1 MKRFT
6 SAFGIALAC
15 SSWASTA
22 FAQVPTPAATQVSA
36 QPAPAQPVLA
46 TTPATTATQTPP
58 PSTPEAS
65 QPARGDTTEG
75 GQGTPAS
82 TEAPTPPATDATPSA
97 ATNASE
103 SEGESRPDVTLSGY
117 AEAYYLY
124 NFTEPTDGYNA
135 YRYYDTQ
142 HNHFALNNVVLDA
155 AWSVGR
161 VSGHVALQF
170 GSITEYGIPFPR
182 SVDEDLLWRLIQE
195 VTFKWSPRVVPD
207 HDLEFEAGLFVAPF
221 TIEEMAVNQNW
232 NWSVSNLFYAA
243 PLQIMGARASYAL
256 TPSLTLRAGAFG
268 GWEQVVRAE
277 SSSKSGLVQLEYDG
291 GDRGY
296 VTLNY
301 MFGND
306 RPTGDPAGPYLRHTV
321 DLYGEYQ
328 VSPRFALRANFFGG
342 LQPNRDT
349 DMTAWAGLALYARV
363 QPVEWLYIAT
373 RLEALGE
380 FYPSNAQSIF
390 FGDSPEANN
399 IASGTLTFDF
409 RPHRNISLRVE
420 YRHDHSIAGGGGR
433 FNGNM
438 FFRDAGTLVP
448 GMTGM
453 MGMPDVPDAYV
464 PNATSQDTILAGAT
478 SWF

>member
-22 FAQVPTPAATQVSA
+22 FAQVPTPAATQ
-36 QPAPAQPVLA
+36 PAPAA
-46 TTPATTATQTPP
+46 TPAPAPTATQTPP

-65 QPARGDTTEG
+65 QPARGDTNAEQNAPASG
-75 GQGTPAS
+75 ETPAQGAQA
-82 TEAPTPPATDATPSA
+82 APDTNATPSA
-97 ATNASE
+97 GTNE
-103 SEGESRPDVTLSGY
+103 SEGETRPDVTLSGY

-142 HNHFALNNVVLDA
+142 HNHFALNNVVLDT

-182 SVDEDLLWRLIQE
+182 SIDEDLLWRLLQE

-221 TIEEMAVNQNW
+221 TIEEMAINQNW

-243 PLQIMGARASYAL
+243 PLQIMGARVGYAL
-256 TPSLTLRAGAFG
+256 TPELTLRAGVFG

-328 VSPRFALRANFFGG
+328 VTPRFALRANFFGG

-363 QPVEWLYIAT
+363 QPLDWLYIAT

-380 FYPSNAQSIF
+380 FYPSDTESIF

-448 GMTGM
+448 GT
-453 MGMPDVPDAYV
+453 MGMTPTPDTYV